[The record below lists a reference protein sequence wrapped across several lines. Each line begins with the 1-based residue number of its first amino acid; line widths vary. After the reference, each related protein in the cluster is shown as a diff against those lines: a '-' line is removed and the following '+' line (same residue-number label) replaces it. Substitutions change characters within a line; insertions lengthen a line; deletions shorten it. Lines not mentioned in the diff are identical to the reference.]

1 MSLAKSAASK
11 LEWSKVISNLKLT
24 GKTATQ
30 LTGFKKR
37 NDEARRQLFALQQQD
52 TEVDFES
59 YRKVLNN
66 KDVIAK
72 IENYVKSYKT
82 VTVDVSSQLST
93 LKAFEAKAVE
103 NAQQT
108 EKLVAQELT
117 ALQETLKNIES
128 ARAFDELTI
137 EDVMKAKPDVQE
149 KVNELVSKG
158 KWEVPGY
165 KEKFGD
171 LNAM

>member
-52 TEVDFES
+52 TEVDFEN
-59 YRKVLNN
+59 YRNVLNN

-93 LKAFEAKAVE
+93 LKAFETKA
-103 NAQQT
+103 
-108 EKLVAQELT
+108 
-117 ALQETLKNIES
+117 
-128 ARAFDELTI
+128 D
-137 EDVMKAKPDVQE
+137 
-149 KVNELVSKG
+149 
-158 KWEVPGY
+158 
-165 KEKFGD
+165 
-171 LNAM
+171 

>member
-52 TEVDFES
+52 TEVDFEN
-59 YRKVLNN
+59 YRNVLNN

-93 LKAFEAKAVE
+93 LKAFETKAVE

-149 KVNELVSKG
+149 KVSELVSKG